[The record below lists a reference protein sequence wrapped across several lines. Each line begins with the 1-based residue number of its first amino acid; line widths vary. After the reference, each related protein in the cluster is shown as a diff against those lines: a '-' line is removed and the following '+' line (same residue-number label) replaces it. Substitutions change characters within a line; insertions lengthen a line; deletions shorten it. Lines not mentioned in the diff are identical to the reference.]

1 METRQVTKAGHVSTE
16 AGGVEK
22 LREKGERCLNKHKHA
37 GRGDGS
43 GENGEKKCENRINKN
58 MQQGAGIKRDN
69 AVVK

>member
-1 METRQVTKAGHVSTE
+1 M
-16 AGGVEK
+16 
-22 LREKGERCLNKHKHA
+22 REKGERCLNKHKHA